1 MRIYMYLG
9 IAWCCRAHGRAI
21 CACAPKLCCVVLIQ
35 AEDLLSLSPEHGPEV
50 SMTTGGIRYQVER
63 FWVIIVFNFP
73 PRIFRFTGRTTPRSK
88 QEMIPHG
95 VNFVDF

>member
-1 MRIYMYLG
+1 MYES
-9 IAWCCRAHGRAI
+9 ARQVKI
-21 CACAPKLCCVVLIQ
+21 CAASPHASPIEREASKHAGAARHTCA
-35 AEDLLSLSPEHGPEV
+35 H
-50 SMTTGGIRYQVER
+50 TGGARYIDYKVGG

-88 QEMIPHG
+88 QEMIPQG